1 MIPSIITT
9 IIAIPITIF
18 SCFLY
23 FRVKNR
29 HQIRHY
35 EQQIADLKDIAWRAQ
50 MNPHFLN
57 NCLNNINSFIHK
69 LDKETASNYL
79 TCLSRLMRKTLEYS
93 DQPKITLAQE
103 LDAVTNYIKLEQLR
117 FGPDIDIKIS
127 VEEQLQIENIQVL
140 PFFIQPF
147 LENAILH
154 GVLPKQNKGNIKINI
169 TAPEPQI
176 LSCSVTDDGVGRKK
190 PNKSPVEIPTAK
202 RSMGMSITCKRIE
215 LFNRIHGQ
223 SLPLTIHDLTDQNG
237 SGTGTSVEIKLALVS
252 DDLNIS

>member
-1 MIPSIITT
+1 MISSIITT
-9 IIAIPITIF
+9 IIAVLITI
-18 SCFLY
+18 SLCFLY
-23 FRVKNR
+23 FRIKMR
-29 HQIRHY
+29 QQIQHY
-35 EQQIADLKDIAWRAQ
+35 EQQVSELKDIAWRAQ

-93 DQPKITLAQE
+93 DQSKITLAQE
-103 LDAVTNYIKLEQLR
+103 LHAVANYIKLEQLR
-117 FGPDIDIKIS
+117 FGTDIDIKIS
-127 VEEQLQIENIQVL
+127 VEEQLSAENIQVL

-154 GVLPKQNKGNIKINI
+154 GVLPKQNKGNITIQI
-169 TAPEPQI
+169 TTPAPHI

-190 PNKSPVEIPTAK
+190 PNQSSEEPTAAK

-215 LFNRIHGQ
+215 LFNRTYGQ

-252 DDLNIS
+252 DDLNIG